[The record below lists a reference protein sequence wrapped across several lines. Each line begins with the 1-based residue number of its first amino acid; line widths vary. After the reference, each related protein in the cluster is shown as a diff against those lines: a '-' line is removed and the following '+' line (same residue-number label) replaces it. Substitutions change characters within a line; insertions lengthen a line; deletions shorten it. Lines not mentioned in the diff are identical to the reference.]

1 MASIRDNDIKIELH
15 ERICEMLPWR
25 ITDVSDQIFPAQPHS
40 GTNDYPS
47 LAALMIHLLLH
58 AAGAMTFQSLRLLHL
73 HDIALLAARMG
84 PRRLERFAESE
95 RSASADVVAWPPLR
109 LSSVYFSAA
118 IPADVLSV
126 LERECPW
133 PLSRISR
140 SKILSDVSYSYPWVD
155 AFPGIEWSH
164 SMLEVAEYI
173 RSRVRPSARHLAF
186 RETTAATQAWASAND
201 WQGMP
206 QWRAHHALDRLEASA
221 PGYPVF
227 RQSDDG
233 ETAMTKSA
241 ITAARRPAAILRDVH
256 ADPFAERMPPA
267 VQIRLRLLGALFQ
280 FQSNSRRLLRLVYSA
295 YAGLPQHRLSGTAPH
310 LTVRLQLGPADPRSA
325 CKEPAP
331 VAMLAGAGYL
341 GGATAASHFAVLS
354 PAQSAA
360 LVVASRRDSKF
371 AYHTRYELIEFA
383 VFTLAA
389 RVQRLVPLHAACVGR
404 AGRGILLVG
413 SSGAG
418 KSTVTLQCLLHGLEI
433 LSEDSVFVEPKNDA
447 RDPASPISCMSV
459 RTPCAGSSTSATP
472 SRFADRP
479 VIRRRSGVEKFE
491 VDLRKGSYRLAR
503 SALKIVAIVFLSPQ
517 AAAGR
522 ALLTP
527 VPKTRALARLAA
539 AQAYAAN
546 QPEWTAF
553 GNAASKVRAFELR
566 RGSHPAHAVDS
577 LKALLGRDGQAA

>member
-1 MASIRDNDIKIELH
+1 MT
-15 ERICEMLPWR
+15 P
-25 ITDVSDQIFPAQPHS
+25 PA
-40 GTNDYPS
+40 
-47 LAALMIHLLLH
+47 
-58 AAGAMTFQSLRLLHL
+58 
-73 HDIALLAARMG
+73 IA
-84 PRRLERFAESE
+84 
-95 RSASADVVAWPPLR
+95 
-109 LSSVYFSAA
+109 
-118 IPADVLSV
+118 
-126 LERECPW
+126 
-133 PLSRISR
+133 
-140 SKILSDVSYSYPWVD
+140 
-155 AFPGIEWSH
+155 
-164 SMLEVAEYI
+164 
-173 RSRVRPSARHLAF
+173 
-186 RETTAATQAWASAND
+186 
-201 WQGMP
+201 
-206 QWRAHHALDRLEASA
+206 
-221 PGYPVF
+221 
-227 RQSDDG
+227 
-233 ETAMTKSA
+233 
-241 ITAARRPAAILRDVH
+241 AARRRADLLRDLE

-433 LSEDSVFVEPKNDA
+433 LSEDSVFVEPKTMLATGLANFLHVREDSLRWIEHERDA
-447 RDPASPISCMSV
+447 KSIRRS
-459 RTPCAGSSTSATP
+459 
-472 SRFADRP
+472 P